1 MEKAIL
7 VKHLRLPGAMPQ
19 LQLLPVER
27 SSVKC
32 QPQHTHWTPR
42 EMTQF
47 IALNLTPFLPL

>member
-27 SSVKC
+27 SSMKC

-47 IALNLTPFLPL
+47 IVLNLTPFFPL